1 MSLLSSL
8 AATVTVVT
16 SLMPLSVRAQDAP
29 MPETISYTLSF
40 PAPQTHYFEVEALIP
55 TGGLPQVELMMAV
68 WTPGS
73 YLIREYARHLE
84 ALTARTEGDEPLA
97 IRKTQKNRWEVET
110 RGAPR
115 VVVGYRVYAREL
127 SVRTNFVDSKLA
139 LLNGAATFLTLAGDG
154 RRPHE
159 VRVLPY
165 PGWKAVVSALPELP
179 AGEGPERRFR
189 AEDFEALAD
198 APLYAGNA
206 RIHSFEAAGKPHL
219 LVNEGEE
226 EGGIWNGPLSAADA
240 ERIVREEVAFWGG
253 APYPR
258 YVFFNIITGSG
269 AGGLEHRDAS
279 VLMANRW
286 NARGRDGWLD
296 WLSLVTHEHFH
307 AWNGKRLR
315 PLALGPFDYERE
327 AYTRDLWVVEGITS
341 YYDELL
347 LHRARLSTR
356 QEYLDRL
363 SKQIETQ
370 QTTPGRL
377 VQSMDESSFD
387 AWIKLYRRDEN
398 FPNSGVSYY
407 TKGGVVAFLLDA
419 RIRRASAGRRS
430 LDDALRLAYAR
441 YSGERGYRTEEFHKI
456 LEEVAGTGLGAWLDH
471 ALATTRELDY
481 DEALDWFGLRFK
493 PQEARSDDKKPV
505 PAWLGATTEV
515 RTGRLVVT
523 EVRRGTPALE
533 AGLNVDDEILAI
545 DDFRVP
551 PEGLDKRLEAYR
563 PGEKV
568 SLLVARREHLLRLPV
583 TFGEKPRATWKLEVD
598 PKATAEQKARLEE
611 WLRGTAEEEKVDES
625 RAVVE
630 EVAGR

>member
-1 MSLLSSL
+1 MSRLSSL

-16 SLMPLSVRAQDAP
+16 SLMPLSARAQETP
-29 MPETISYTLSF
+29 MPEAISYTLRF
-40 PAPQTHYFEVEALIP
+40 PAPQTHYLEVEALIP
-55 TGGLPQVELMMAV
+55 TGGLSEVELMMAV

-84 ALTARTEGDEPLA
+84 AVTARTEGDEPLA
-97 IRKTQKNRWEVET
+97 LRKTQKNRWQVET
-110 RGAPR
+110 GGAPR

-127 SVRTNFVDSKLA
+127 SVRTNFVDSKFS
-139 LLNGAATFLTLAGDG
+139 LLNGAATFLTLASGG

-159 VRVLPY
+159 VRVVP
-165 PGWKAVVSALPELP
+165 PPDWKVVVSALQELP
-179 AGEGPERRFR
+179 ANEGAERRFR
-189 AEDFEALAD
+189 AEDFDALAD

-206 RIHSFEAAGKPHL
+206 RVHRFEVAGKPHL

-226 EGGIWNGPLSAADA
+226 EGGVWNGALSAADA
-240 ERIVREEVAFWGG
+240 EQIAREEIAFWGG

-258 YVFFNIITGSG
+258 YVFFNVITGSG

-279 VLMANRW
+279 VLMASRW
-286 NARGRDGWLD
+286 NARNRDGWLD
-296 WLSLVTHEHFH
+296 WLSLVTHELFH

-315 PLALGPFDYERE
+315 PAALGPFDYERE
-327 AYTRDLWVVEGITS
+327 AYTLDLWVVEGVTS

-363 SKQIETQ
+363 SKQIETH

-377 VQSMDESSFD
+377 VQSMAESSFD

-398 FPNSGVSYY
+398 FANSGVSYY

-419 RIRRASAGRRS
+419 RIRRATAGRRS
-430 LDDALRLAYAR
+430 LDDALRLAYSR
-441 YSGERGYRTEEFHKI
+441 YSGDRGFRTEELHKI
-456 LEEVAGTGLGAWLDH
+456 LEEVAGTDLGPWLDH
-471 ALATTRELDY
+471 ALATTGELVY
-481 DEALDWFGLRFK
+481 DEALDWLGLRFK
-493 PQEARSDDKKPV
+493 PEETRSDDKKPV
-505 PAWLGATTEV
+505 PAWLGATTEA
-515 RTGRLVVT
+515 RAGRLAVT
-523 EVRRGTPALE
+523 EVRRGTPAFE
-533 AGLNVDDEILAI
+533 AGLNVEDEILAI
-545 DDFRVP
+545 DDYRVP

-568 SLLVARREHLLRLPV
+568 SLLVARRERLLRLPV
-583 TFGEKPRATWKLEVD
+583 TFGGKPRSSWKLEVD
-598 PKATAEQKARLEE
+598 PKATAEQKRRLEE
-611 WLRGTAEEEKVDES
+611 WLRGSGGEKKAEA
-625 RAVVE
+625 AVME